1 MSTSQTSTTRMP
13 QWLVML
19 LVSMSALMLE
29 VSYTRIVSFKLFYF
43 YVFLVIGL
51 ALLGIGSGG
60 IAVAIWEPLKRAT
73 TERIVAVCCIWG
85 AVSITIGYVVIARLP
100 INTFDIW
107 AYGTSRSFLNV
118 GVLAVLC
125 LALFATFISIGIIIA
140 TLLGRAREQIG
151 RLYMAD
157 LVGAG
162 AGAFFAIPFITWLSP
177 PAVVMLSALILVV
190 TGLLS
195 LPRKPAAQQVR
206 SPLFAVGSV
215 TAGFLA
221 VVVAFNG
228 VLPDVRPEDNKIASP
243 DGAIHSEWGPVFR
256 VDVGAEVTD
265 PMRPD
270 VEVNMLAHDGT
281 FGSALYEFDGDVD
294 SLTRYDS
301 DARSIPFTILD
312 DPPER
317 ELIIG
322 SAGGNEILASL
333 YYGTEHIE
341 AVELNPVTTS
351 LLTDDFAEHT
361 GNLPDRPE
369 VDLHQGDGRTYLAR
383 TDKDYDLVWFVAPDS
398 YAASNAASSGAFV
411 LSESYLYTTEM
422 IEETLEHLTDD
433 GIMVAQF
440 GELNFLDSPNRT
452 ARYVVT
458 AREALQNLGVE
469 DPSNHIVVSA
479 ELVETAGDL
488 ATIIVKRTPV
498 TADEVER
505 FTQSL
510 ENIDTSRAAAGL
522 EQFSQHIP
530 IYAPG
535 LATGDHLVASLG
547 GGTEAEVASIVAD
560 SPTAIHAV
568 VDDAPF
574 FWHFERFTSVIPDIF
589 ESIDGRGTVLDIEL
603 GIGERVLLLL
613 FAFAALYAAIF
624 LLLPFIT
631 VRRQWAALPF
641 KPVSSVY
648 FACLGLGFMFYE
660 ITMIQRLV
668 LFLGFPTLSLTVT
681 LAAILVFTG
690 GGAILSNRFAD
701 RPRQIM
707 PALVAALLG
716 LTVFYQFGL
725 PWLTSSFLTQE
736 LPVRIMLSL
745 AVLAPLGVCLGMF
758 MPLGLRLVSGLTRYD
773 QEYVAWSWAV
783 NGFFSVMGAVLTT
796 ILSMTFGF
804 TPVLYL
810 ALAVYVVAVL
820 TFLWLHP
827 HAERIRA
834 AEVNAEDAD
843 PAAISQPAPSPV

>member
-1 MSTSQTSTTRMP
+1 MSTSRSTTTRMP

-19 LVSMSALMLE
+19 LVSMAGLMLE

-73 TERIVAVCCIWG
+73 TERIVAVCSIWG
-85 AVSITIGYVVIARLP
+85 AVSIAIGYVVIARMP
-100 INTFDIW
+100 INTVDIW
-107 AYGTSRSFLNV
+107 AYGTARSFLNV
-118 GVLAVLC
+118 AILGVIC

-140 TLLGRAREQIG
+140 TLLGRAREQVG

-162 AGAFFAIPFITWLSP
+162 AGAFLAIPFITWLSP
-177 PAVVMLSALILVV
+177 PAVVMLSALILAG

-195 LPRKPAAQQVR
+195 LPRRPASQMAR
-206 SPLFAVGSV
+206 SPLFAVGGV

-228 VLPDVRPEDNKIASP
+228 VLPDVQVEDSKLLDPANSIY
-243 DGAIHSEWGPVFR
+243 SEWGPVFR
-256 VDVGAEVTD
+256 VDVD
-265 PMRPD
+265 PRVPHPTKPD
-270 VEVNMLAHDGT
+270 VDVNVLAHDGT
-281 FGSALYEFDGDVD
+281 FGSALYSFDGNVEG
-294 SLTRYDS
+294 LRRYDL
-301 DARSIPFTILD
+301 DVRSIPFGVLD

-317 ELIIG
+317 GLIIG
-322 SAGGNEILASL
+322 SAGGDEILASL
-333 YYGTEHIE
+333 YYGAEQIE
-341 AVELNPVTTS
+341 AVELNPVTTG
-351 LLTDDFAEHT
+351 LLTGRFADFT
-361 GNLPDRPE
+361 GRLPERPE

-383 TDKDYDLVWFVAPDS
+383 TDNAYDLVWFVAPDS
-398 YAASNAASSGAFV
+398 YAASNAVSSGALV
-411 LSESYLYTTEM
+411 LSESYLYTTQM
-422 IEETLEHLTDD
+422 IEETLEHLTHD
-433 GIMVAQF
+433 GVMVAQF
-440 GELNFLDSPNRT
+440 GELNFRDAPNRT

-458 AREALQNLGVE
+458 AREALNNLGVE
-469 DPSNHIVVSA
+469 NPSDHIMVSA

-488 ATIIVKRTPV
+488 ATIIVKRTPF
-498 TADEVER
+498 TPAEVEAL
-505 FTQSL
+505 TESL
-510 ENIDTSRAAAGL
+510 ESIAQAHEARGF
-522 EQFSQHIP
+522 EPFSEHVP
-530 IYAPG
+530 VYAPG
-535 LATGDHLVASLG
+535 LALGDHLVASLG
-547 GGTEAEVASIVAD
+547 GGTNAEVQAIVA
-560 SPTAIHAV
+560 SNPTAIDPV

-574 FWHFERFTSVIPDIF
+574 FWHFERFSSVIPDIL
-589 ESIDGRGTVLDIEL
+589 EPIDARGTILDMEL

-613 FAFAALYAAIF
+613 FTLAALYAAVF
-624 LLLPFIT
+624 LLLPFLT
-631 VRRQWAALPF
+631 VRTQWAALPF
-641 KPVSSVY
+641 KATSSVY

-701 RPRQIM
+701 RPRQVM
-707 PALVAALLG
+707 PLLLAALLG

-725 PWLTSSFLTQE
+725 PSLTSSFLTQE
-736 LPVRIMLSL
+736 LPVRIILSL

-758 MPLGLRLVSGLTRYD
+758 MPLGLRLVSGLTGYE

-820 TFLWLHP
+820 AFLLLHRR
-827 HAERIRA
+827 AERIRA
-834 AEVNAEDAD
+834 AEMPVVGAE
-843 PAAISQPAPSPV
+843 PAAVSQPAPTPA